1 MFHVDIKYITRFI
14 CNKKNNT
21 LSAGVESLLINSDLK
36 KYLQYLRFLFGIYT
50 KNV

>member
-1 MFHVDIKYITRFI
+1 MFHVDIKYITRFV

-21 LSAGVESLLINSDLK
+21 LSAGVESLFINGDLK